1 VREVTRGNKP
11 PPAALVA
18 RSKKGTELERVRA
31 HIKEVLPPGVKRKPF
46 VFGVYKAEGVKKR
59 LEELFHGKCAYC
71 ESLYASQAPVDV
83 EHFRPKG
90 RIEGETDH
98 PGYWWLAAEWTNLLP
113 SCLDCNRRRKQ
124 VAPIVSADLAVLY
137 EAMQTGK
144 QDSFPVL
151 GTRALQEADDLVAE
165 RPLLLDPTRDD
176 PSEHLV
182 FSLAGD
188 RAAGLVYPAPLSG
201 AAAGAPILPKVM
213 QNPAAVAG
221 HAEAAGVSV
230 RGAVSIQ
237 VYGLNRLRLVQER
250 ARLLRQL
257 RFLESVFLDI
267 SEVSRDLATA
277 NIVIARQELTDATDR
292 LGRLQRRILDE
303 MRALAAPSAPHSV
316 VARAY
321 LRDFRN
327 RIASLPQP

>member
-1 VREVTRGNKP
+1 MRGVSRENKP
-11 PPAALVA
+11 PPAALA
-18 RSKKGTELERVRA
+18 TRSKKGTELERVRA
-31 HIKEVLPPGVKRKPF
+31 HMAEVLPPGAKRKAFPF
-46 VFGVYKAEGVKKR
+46 QAYKAEGVKKR

-83 EHFRPKG
+83 EHYRPKG
-90 RIEGETDH
+90 QVEGEPAH

-124 VAPIVSADLAVLY
+124 VAPTVSSDLAVLY
-137 EAMQTGK
+137 EAMKTGK
-144 QDSFPVL
+144 QDSFPVV
-151 GTRALQEADDLVAE
+151 GARAAGEPDNLVGE

-176 PSEHLV
+176 PDEHLA
-182 FSLAGD
+182 FWLGGD
-188 RAAGLVYPAPLSG
+188 RAAGLIYPAPAIG
-201 AAAGAPILPKVM
+201 AATGPPILPQVVEDA
-213 QNPAAVAG
+213 AAVG
-221 HAEAAGVSV
+221 DHAAAAGVSV

-250 ARLLRQL
+250 ARLLQQL

-267 SEVSRDLATA
+267 SEVSRDLAAVNVT
-277 NIVIARQELTDATDR
+277 VARQELADATDR
-292 LGRLQRRILDE
+292 LNRLQRRILDQ
-303 MRALAAPSAPHSV
+303 MRSLAAPTAPHSA

-327 RIASLPQP
+327 RIALLPPP